1 MTSVA
6 GGFLFW
12 YYLVMSKI
20 KVTLTD
26 KYDLKKGGSVEHFEV
41 GNWLMELVVEDFE
54 SELAFAKQGQK
65 AYKAWYRWLKKN
77 RKKYKT
83 P

>member
-1 MTSVA
+1 MA
-6 GGFLFW
+6 KL
-12 YYLVMSKI
+12 
-20 KVTLTD
+20 KVTMTD
-26 KYDLKKGGSVEHFEV
+26 KYDLEKGGSVEHFEV

-54 SELAFAKQGQK
+54 HELDFAKQGQK
-65 AYKAWYRWLKKN
+65 AYKTWYRWLKKN